1 MDARPTRG
9 GVVITGA
16 SSGIG
21 EACALRLDRLGVP
34 VFAGVLPG
42 EAFEALRRC
51 ASDRV
56 RVLELDVTS
65 PASIAAAVAAVEA
78 DVGPAGLRGL
88 VNNAGVAA
96 PGPIELLPLAQVREL
111 FDVNLFGAI
120 AVTQAFLPLLR
131 AGRGRIVMMGSA
143 IADLPVPLAGAYA
156 ASKAA
161 LRALTTV
168 LRAELRRSEIHV
180 ALVLPEVV
188 ATPIWEKHRRR
199 LDELASALPQ
209 EVRMR
214 YELGPAPAPARGGGL
229 PGLPPD
235 VVAAAV
241 EHALLADKPRTRYP
255 VGCGAR
261 IAEVARRALL
271 SDDVLAWLVRQALR
285 RRRPASNR

>member
-1 MDARPTRG
+1 MASRPAPG

-42 EAFEALRRC
+42 EASGALRRR

-96 PGPIELLPLAQVREL
+96 PGPIELLPLAQVRGL

-143 IADLPVPLAGAYA
+143 IADLPVPLAGAYC

-168 LRAELRRSEIHV
+168 LRAELRSSDIHV

-199 LDELASALPQ
+199 LDELASTLAP
-209 EVRMR
+209 EARAR
-214 YELGPAPAPARGGGL
+214 YELEAAPAPAREGGL
-229 PGLPPD
+229 PGLHPD
-235 VVAAAV
+235 AVAAAV
-241 EHALLADKPRTRYP
+241 EHALLADKPRTRYS
-255 VGCGAR
+255 VGRRAR
-261 IAEVARRALL
+261 IAEVALRAIP
-271 SDDVLAWLVRQALR
+271 SDEVLAWVVRQALR
-285 RRRPASNR
+285 GRRSASNR